1 MSGLE
6 TVGGGV
12 LTFFGLAAQLKLAAP
27 PGQTFSLAKPGFYM
41 PDQPLTSASIKYTG
55 EFAVYIPARQRSVPQ
70 VVADASG
77 IAG

>member
-12 LTFFGLAAQLKLAAP
+12 LAFFGLTAQLKLAAP

-41 PDQPLTSASIKYTG
+41 PDQPLTSVSIGYTDQ
-55 EFAVYIPARQRSVPQ
+55 FAVYLPAGRDSAPQ
-70 VVADASG
+70 VIADASG